1 MAQQRAI
8 RTRAVIL
15 EAAASVFDRY
25 GYDAATIKEITARSG
40 ATKGALYFHFSSK
53 EELAW
58 GVLRELT
65 GDLTVEPADS
75 HVQELIDM
83 TMAAAYRSLH
93 DLIVRAGL
101 RLAMEPGSVDFS
113 EASPFPVWAGLG
125 EDLLLRAAERGELL
139 PYAVPRETADLV
151 VSAWAGIQVYA
162 RLVAGRGDVERRMS
176 VMWAHLL
183 PSVVMPRLLLELDVA
198 PDRGARVEAVRALR
212 SASSAS

>member
-1 MAQQRAI
+1 MAQQRAV
-8 RTRAVIL
+8 RTRAAIL
-15 EAAASVFDRY
+15 AAAASVFDRY
-25 GYDAATIKEITARSG
+25 GYDAATITEITARSG
-40 ATKGALYFHFSSK
+40 TTKGALYFHFSSK
-53 EELAW
+53 EELAR

-83 TMAAAYRSLH
+83 TMAVTYRSLH
-93 DLIVRAGL
+93 DPIVRAGL
-101 RLAMEPGSVDFS
+101 RLAVERGSVDLS
-113 EASPFPVWAGLG
+113 EVSPFPVWAGLG

-139 PYAVPRETADLV
+139 SYVVPRETAELV
-151 VSAWAGIQVYA
+151 ISAWAGIQVYA
-162 RLVAGRGDVERRMS
+162 RVVAGRRDVERRMS

-212 SASSAS
+212 SASSGS